1 LDEEGRL
8 MKLPWVLTAAILGSA
23 MSFIDSTAVNVSLPV
38 LQRELHATSGQTQWV
53 IEGYALFLSALILL
67 GGALGDLYGRRKVFA
82 CGVVLFAAASIACAL
97 AGSIEMLIAARCIQG
112 IGGALLTP
120 GSLSLISA
128 AYSGEQRGRAIGL
141 WSGFSALTSA
151 AGPVIGGWLT
161 QEFSWRYVFMINIP
175 IAIVVL
181 AVLHG
186 VPESRDESADRRI
199 DVVGATLATFGL
211 GLLVYGLIAMNSGR
225 ITAEALGTTIVGIAV
240 LCAFVL
246 FERRTRDPMVR
257 CELFASR
264 DFSAAN
270 IYTFFLY
277 TAIGGS
283 LYFVPF
289 VLINVHHYSPTEAG
303 AALLPFIFIMVVASR
318 WSGGLVARIGARK
331 PLILGAIIAGFG
343 FLAFALPGSDG
354 SYWTTFFPAALIL
367 GCGGALFVAPLT
379 TTVMNSVPVEHSGV
393 ASGVNNSVAR
403 TAGLIGVAVLGVVVT
418 TSSSSVGG
426 FRGAMIASAL
436 IAFAASGVA
445 AKGFGRFEPAAPA
458 SA

>member
-1 LDEEGRL
+1 V
-8 MKLPWVLTAAILGSA
+8 KLPWVLIVAILGSS

-38 LQRELHATSGQTQWV
+38 LQRELHAGPGQTQWV

-67 GGALGDLYGRRKVFA
+67 GGALGDLYGRRRIFA

-97 AGSIEMLIAARCIQG
+97 AGSIDGLIVARCVQG

-120 GSLSLISA
+120 GSLALISA

-151 AGPVIGGWLT
+151 CGPIIGGWLT
-161 QEFSWRYVFMINIP
+161 QEFSWRYVFVINVP
-175 IAIVVL
+175 LAILVL
-181 AVLHG
+181 LVLPLG
-186 VPESRDESADRRI
+186 VPESRDDSAVRRI
-199 DVVGATLATFGL
+199 DVGGAVLATAGL
-211 GLLVYGLIAMNSGR
+211 GLLVYGLIAMNAAR
-225 ITAEALGTTIVGIAV
+225 ITPVAIGTTLAGIVV

-246 FERRTRDPMVR
+246 FERRTPDPMVR
-257 CELFASR
+257 CDLFESR

-289 VLINVHHYSPTEAG
+289 VLINVHHYTPTQAG

-318 WSGGLVARIGARK
+318 WSGGLVARIGART
-331 PLILGAIIAGFG
+331 PLILGAILAALG

-354 SYWTTFFPAALIL
+354 SYWTTFFPAATIL

-393 ASGVNNSVAR
+393 ASGINNAVAR
-403 TAGLIGVAVLGVVVT
+403 TAGLIGVAVLGVVVSASASYT
-418 TSSSSVGG
+418 TG
-426 FRGAMIASAL
+426 FRSAMIASAL
-436 IAFAASGVA
+436 LAFAACGVA
-445 AKGFGRFEPAAPA
+445 AKGFARFEPAAP
-458 SA
+458 S

>member
-1 LDEEGRL
+1 
-8 MKLPWVLTAAILGSA
+8 MKLPWVLIAAILGST
-23 MSFIDSTAVNVSLPV
+23 MPFIDSTAVNVSLPV
-38 LQRELHATSGQTQWV
+38 LQRELHATTGQTQWV

-67 GGALGDLYGRRKVFA
+67 GGALGDLYGRRKIFTY
-82 CGVVLFAAASIACAL
+82 GVVLFAAASIACAL
-97 AGSIEMLIAARCIQG
+97 AGSIEILIAARCVQG

-120 GSLSLISA
+120 GSLALISA

-151 AGPVIGGWLT
+151 SGPIIGGWLT
-161 QEFSWRYVFMINIP
+161 QEFSWRYVFIINIP
-175 IAIVVL
+175 VAILVL
-181 AVLHG
+181 GVLQLG

-199 DVVGATLATFGL
+199 DVAGAALATLGL

-225 ITAEALGTTIVGIAV
+225 ITAEAVGITIVGIAV
-240 LCAFVL
+240 LCVFVL
-246 FERRTRDPMVR
+246 FERRTPDPMVR
-257 CELFASR
+257 CDLFASR

-289 VLINVHHYSPTEAG
+289 VLINVHHYSPTQAG

-318 WSGGLVARIGARK
+318 WSGGLVARIGTRK
-331 PLILGAIIAGFG
+331 PLVLGAIVAGFG
-343 FLAFALPGSDG
+343 FLAYALPGSDG
-354 SYWTTFFPAALIL
+354 SYWTTFFPAAIIL

-379 TTVMNSVPVEHSGV
+379 TTVMNSVPTEHSGV
-393 ASGVNNSVAR
+393 ASGVNNAVAR
-403 TAGLIGVAVLGVVVT
+403 TAGLIGVAVLGLIVT
-418 TSSSSVGG
+418 TSASYVGG
-426 FRGAMIASAL
+426 FRSAMIASAL

-445 AKGFGRFEPAAPA
+445 AKGFSPFKAAAPA
-458 SA
+458 GA

>member
-1 LDEEGRL
+1 
-8 MKLPWVLTAAILGSA
+8 MKLPWVLIAAILGST
-23 MSFIDSTAVNVSLPV
+23 MPFIDSTAVNVSLPV
-38 LQRELHATSGQTQWV
+38 LQRELHATTGQTQWV

-67 GGALGDLYGRRKVFA
+67 GGALGDLYGRRKIFTY
-82 CGVVLFAAASIACAL
+82 GVVLFAAASIACAF
-97 AGSIEMLIAARCIQG
+97 AGSIEILIAARCIQG

-151 AGPVIGGWLT
+151 SGPIIGGWLT
-161 QEFSWRYVFMINIP
+161 QEFSWRYVFIINIP
-175 IAIVVL
+175 VAIVVL
-181 AVLHG
+181 AVLQLG

-199 DVVGATLATFGL
+199 DVVGAALATFGL
-211 GLLVYGLIAMNSGR
+211 GLLVNGLIAMNSGR
-225 ITAEALGTTIVGIAV
+225 ITAEALGTTIVGVAV
-240 LCAFVL
+240 LCGFVL

-257 CELFASR
+257 CDLFASR

-318 WSGGLVARIGARK
+318 WSGGLVARIGARR

-343 FLAFALPGSDG
+343 FLAYALPGNDG
-354 SYWTTFFPAALIL
+354 SYWTTFFPAAMIL

-379 TTVMNSVPVEHSGV
+379 TTVMNSVPTEHSGV
-393 ASGVNNSVAR
+393 ASGVNNAVAR

-418 TSSSSVGG
+418 TSSSYVGG
-426 FRGAMIASAL
+426 FRSAMVASAL

-445 AKGFGRFEPAAPA
+445 AKGFGRFEPKTPA
-458 SA
+458 NA

>member
-1 LDEEGRL
+1 
-8 MKLPWVLTAAILGSA
+8 MKLPWVLIAAILGST
-23 MSFIDSTAVNVSLPV
+23 MPFIDSTAVNVSLPV
-38 LQRELHATSGQTQWV
+38 LQRELHATTGQTQWV

-67 GGALGDLYGRRKVFA
+67 GGALGDLYGRRKIFTY
-82 CGVVLFAAASIACAL
+82 GVVLFAAASIACAL
-97 AGSIEMLIAARCIQG
+97 AGSIEILIAARCVQG

-120 GSLSLISA
+120 GSLALISA

-151 AGPVIGGWLT
+151 SGPIIGGWLT
-161 QEFSWRYVFMINIP
+161 QEFSWRYVFIINIP
-175 IAIVVL
+175 VAILVLVVL
-181 AVLHG
+181 QLG

-199 DVVGATLATFGL
+199 DVAGAALATLGL

-225 ITAEALGTTIVGIAV
+225 ITAEAVGTTIVGIAV

-246 FERRTRDPMVR
+246 FERRTPDPMVR
-257 CELFASR
+257 CDLFASR

-289 VLINVHHYSPTEAG
+289 VLINVHHYSPTQAG

-318 WSGGLVARIGARK
+318 WSGGLVARIGTRK
-331 PLILGAIIAGFG
+331 PLVLGAIVAGFG
-343 FLAFALPGSDG
+343 FLAYALPGSDG
-354 SYWTTFFPAALIL
+354 SYWTTFFPAAIIL

-379 TTVMNSVPVEHSGV
+379 TTVMNSVPTEHSGV
-393 ASGVNNSVAR
+393 ASGVNNAVAR
-403 TAGLIGVAVLGVVVT
+403 TAGLIGVAVLGLIVT
-418 TSSSSVGG
+418 TSASYVGG
-426 FRGAMIASAL
+426 FRSAMIASAL
-436 IAFAASGVA
+436 IAFAAGGVA
-445 AKGFGRFEPAAPA
+445 AKGFSRFKPAAPA

>member
-1 LDEEGRL
+1 
-8 MKLPWVLTAAILGSA
+8 MKLPWVLIAAILGST
-23 MSFIDSTAVNVSLPV
+23 MPFIDSTAVNVSLPV
-38 LQRELHATSGQTQWV
+38 LQRELHATTGQTQWV

-67 GGALGDLYGRRKVFA
+67 GGALGDLYGRRRIFTY
-82 CGVVLFAAASIACAL
+82 GVVLFAAASIACAL
-97 AGSIEMLIAARCIQG
+97 AGSIEILIAARCVQG

-128 AYSGEQRGRAIGL
+128 AYSGGQRGRAIGL

-151 AGPVIGGWLT
+151 SGPIIGGWLT
-161 QEFSWRYVFMINIP
+161 QEFSWRYVFIINIP
-175 IAIVVL
+175 VAILVL
-181 AVLHG
+181 GVLQLG

-199 DVVGATLATFGL
+199 DVVGAALATLGL

-225 ITAEALGTTIVGIAV
+225 ITAEAVGTTVVGIAL

-246 FERRTRDPMVR
+246 FERRTPDPMVR
-257 CELFASR
+257 CDLFASR

-289 VLINVHHYSPTEAG
+289 VLINVHHYSPTQAG

-318 WSGGLVARIGARK
+318 WSGGLVARIGTRK
-331 PLILGAIIAGFG
+331 PLVLGAIVAGFG
-343 FLAFALPGSDG
+343 FLAYALPGSDG
-354 SYWTTFFPAALIL
+354 SYWTTFFPAAIIL

-379 TTVMNSVPVEHSGV
+379 TTVMNSVPTEHSGV
-393 ASGVNNSVAR
+393 ASGVNNAVAR
-403 TAGLIGVAVLGVVVT
+403 TAGLIGVAVLGLVVT
-418 TSSSSVGG
+418 TSASYVGG

-436 IAFAASGVA
+436 LAFAASGIA
-445 AKGFGRFEPAAPA
+445 AKGFGRFQPATPA

>member
-1 LDEEGRL
+1 
-8 MKLPWVLTAAILGSA
+8 MKLPWVLIAAILGST
-23 MSFIDSTAVNVSLPV
+23 MPFIDSTAVNVSLPV
-38 LQRELHATSGQTQWV
+38 LQRELHATTGQTQWV

-67 GGALGDLYGRRKVFA
+67 GGALGDLYGRRKIFTY
-82 CGVVLFAAASIACAL
+82 GVVLFAAASIACAL
-97 AGSIEMLIAARCIQG
+97 AGSIEILIAARCVQG

-120 GSLSLISA
+120 GSLALISA

-151 AGPVIGGWLT
+151 SGPIIGGWLT
-161 QEFSWRYVFMINIP
+161 QEFSWRYVFIINIP
-175 IAIVVL
+175 VAILVLVVL
-181 AVLHG
+181 QLG

-199 DVVGATLATFGL
+199 DVAGAALATLGL

-225 ITAEALGTTIVGIAV
+225 ITAEAVGTTIVGIAV

-246 FERRTRDPMVR
+246 FERRTPDPMVR
-257 CELFASR
+257 CDLFASR

-289 VLINVHHYSPTEAG
+289 VLINVHHYSPTQAG

-318 WSGGLVARIGARK
+318 WSGGLVARIGTRK
-331 PLILGAIIAGFG
+331 PLVLGAIVAGFG
-343 FLAFALPGSDG
+343 FLAYALPGSDG
-354 SYWTTFFPAALIL
+354 SYWTTFFPAAIIL

-379 TTVMNSVPVEHSGV
+379 TTVMNSVPTEHSGV
-393 ASGVNNSVAR
+393 ASGVNNAVAR
-403 TAGLIGVAVLGVVVT
+403 TAGLIGVAVLGLIVT
-418 TSSSSVGG
+418 TSASYVGG
-426 FRGAMIASAL
+426 FRSAMIASAL

-445 AKGFGRFEPAAPA
+445 AKGFSRFKPAAPA

>member
-8 MKLPWVLTAAILGSA
+8 VKLPWVLIVAILGSA

-38 LQRELHATSGQTQWV
+38 LQRELHAHTGQTQWV

-67 GGALGDLYGRRKVFA
+67 GGALGDLYGRRRIFGI
-82 CGVVLFAAASIACAL
+82 GVALFAAASIACAL
-97 AGSIEMLIAARCIQG
+97 AGSIGILIAARCVQG

-120 GSLSLISA
+120 GSLALISA
-128 AYSGEQRGRAIGL
+128 AYSGQGRGRAIGL

-151 AGPVIGGWLT
+151 CGPIIGGWLT
-161 QEFSWRYVFMINIP
+161 QEFSWRYVFVINIP
-175 IAIVVL
+175 LAILVL
-181 AVLHG
+181 LALHF
-186 VPESRDESADRRI
+186 VPESRDDSAQRRI
-199 DVVGATLATFGL
+199 DVIGAALATAGL
-211 GLLVYGLIAMNSGR
+211 GLLVYGLIAMNAAS
-225 ITAEALGTTIVGIAV
+225 ITPLALGTALAGTAV
-240 LCAFVL
+240 LGAFVL
-246 FERRTRDPMVR
+246 FERRTPDPMVR
-257 CELFASR
+257 CDLFASR

-289 VLINVHHYSPTEAG
+289 VLINVHHYTPTEAG
-303 AALLPFIFIMVVASR
+303 AALLPFVIIMAAASR

-331 PLILGAIIAGFG
+331 PLILGAILTTFG
-343 FLAFALPGSDG
+343 FLAFALPGTDG
-354 SYWTTFFPAALIL
+354 SYWTTFLPAATIL

-393 ASGVNNSVAR
+393 ASGINNAVAR
-403 TAGLIGVAVLGVVVT
+403 TAGLIGVAVLGVIVT
-418 TSSSSVGG
+418 TSASYTGG

-436 IAFAASGVA
+436 LAFAASVIA
-445 AKGFGRFEPAAPA
+445 AKGFARFEPPPAA
-458 SA
+458 

>member
-1 LDEEGRL
+1 
-8 MKLPWVLTAAILGSA
+8 MKLPWVLIAAILGSA
-23 MSFIDSTAVNVSLPV
+23 MPFIDSTAVNVSLPV
-38 LQRELHATSGQTQWV
+38 LQRELHAATGQTQWV

-67 GGALGDLYGRRKVFA
+67 GGALGDLYGRRRVFT

-97 AGSIEMLIAARCIQG
+97 AGSIEMLIVARCVQG

-151 AGPVIGGWLT
+151 CGPIIGGWLT
-161 QEFSWRYVFMINIP
+161 QEFSWRYVFVINIP
-175 IAIVVL
+175 VAILVL
-181 AVLHG
+181 GVLQLG

-199 DVVGATLATFGL
+199 DVVGAALATLGL
-211 GLLVYGLIAMNSGR
+211 GLLVYGLIAMNSVH

-246 FERRTRDPMVR
+246 FERRTPDPMVR
-257 CELFASR
+257 SDLFASR

-318 WSGGLVARIGARK
+318 WSGGLVARIGERK
-331 PLILGAIIAGFG
+331 PLILGGIIAGFG
-343 FLAFALPGSDG
+343 FLAYALPGNDG
-354 SYWTTFFPAALIL
+354 SYWTTFFPAAMIL

-393 ASGVNNSVAR
+393 ASGVNNAVAR

-418 TSSSSVGG
+418 TSTSYVGG
-426 FRGAMIASAL
+426 FRSAMIASAL
-436 IAFAASGVA
+436 LAFAASAVA
-445 AKGFGRFEPAAPA
+445 AKGFARFEPTARS